1 MIIKKVLNI
10 INEFHDNDMTL
21 GNIEA
26 LNLFFRGKKVDSGVI
41 FRDFG
46 IDKILQL
53 KSKYQKDTSNMIWT
67 APEGN

>member
-1 MIIKKVLNI
+1 MRRLSEEEVITENDVCMIIKKVLNI

-46 IDKILQL
+46 IDKIL
-53 KSKYQKDTSNMIWT
+53 
-67 APEGN
+67 